1 MGLRRKGSSLIK
13 DTGRV
18 IRLWWRVRLG
28 YWLQEPEGEYKLS
41 GSPSSSRNGGKVRS
55 RKRRRK
61 THTQAHRCLLC

>member
-28 YWLQEPEGEYKLS
+28 NWLQEPEGEYKLS